1 MRKFLELRKLEDLL
15 PDFWKNIKEIEEIQL
30 IGDSVIDD
38 INNAL
43 AKVECDAFIDS
54 ASVDSI
60 ERYEKEFKISKG
72 GNESLATRRKRI
84 ALLFAQPK
92 ELSKKNFEEQLKAL
106 MGSKGGEISRDD
118 INYEL
123 KIVSHLENFDDVRS
137 LARWLDRATPV
148 NTHISLTNSIER
160 SEKLGVTGYGIVEM
174 TSEIILCNGGNKNIN
189 CSCGINVHGEIMMI
203 TEIKLG

>member
-92 ELSKKNFEEQLKAL
+92 ELSKKIFEEQLKAL
-106 MGSKGGEISRDD
+106 MGSQGGEISRDD

-137 LARWLDRATPV
+137 LAGWLDRATPV

-160 SEKLGVTGYGIVEM
+160 LEKLGVTGYGIVEM

>member
-60 ERYEKEFKISKG
+60 ERYEKEFKISQG

-84 ALLFAQPK
+84 ALLFAQPQ

-106 MGSKGGEISRDD
+106 MGSQGGEISRDD

-148 NTHISLTNSIER
+148 NTNISLTNSIER
-160 SEKLGVTGYGIVEM
+160 LGKLDVTGYGVVEM

-189 CSCGINVHGEIMMI
+189 FSCGINVHGEIMMI